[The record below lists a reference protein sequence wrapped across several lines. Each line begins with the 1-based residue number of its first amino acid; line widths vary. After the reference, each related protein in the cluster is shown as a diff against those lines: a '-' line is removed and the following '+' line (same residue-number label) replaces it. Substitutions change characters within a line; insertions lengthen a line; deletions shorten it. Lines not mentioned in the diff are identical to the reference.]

1 MFLFEV
7 KQQQLLAGIRS
18 FLKIYSTITVAKLA
32 QFMEVDEATL
42 RFVYPYIMSI
52 SDYIPAN
59 RNYHSF
65 PFES

>member
-42 RFVYPYIMSI
+42 RFVLFMHIHI
-52 SDYIPAN
+52 
-59 RNYHSF
+59 
-65 PFES
+65 